1 MELSN
6 YELELYRQ
14 LQEWEETFFTANT
27 NDFVQ
32 TYDYWIEDTF
42 SKLPSELREKIFTNI
57 DQWLFYIQNGI
68 QQSQNLTE
76 KIDLLLSEA
85 RVKNNQIYTVT
96 DLKKLPIEQL
106 NHFAQQQISNHQLL
120 SLLQGGMS
128 STGNNL
134 LLGVDLPLMLVI
146 NLRAVQLIGSSYGY
160 DMRHP
165 FEMMTALKVFY
176 CATLPKRFQ
185 KQAWINLVNDIRN
198 ADQLFFYEEE
208 ESMTNSTW
216 LTRPLIQVIKL
227 WAIFMINNKKR
238 KEPSLVSIVIGAG
251 FNYSVTKKVTT
262 LAKHFY
268 QYRLLEE
275 KGSS

>member
-1 MELSN
+1 MGLSN

-14 LQEWEETFFTANT
+14 LQEWEETFFTSNT
-27 NDFVQ
+27 NDFVK

-57 DQWLFYIQNGI
+57 DQWLFYVQNGI

-85 RVKNNQIYTVT
+85 RVKNNQVYSVN

-106 NHFAQQQISNHQLL
+106 NYFAQQQISNHQLL
-120 SLLQGGMS
+120 SLLQGGIS
-128 STGNNL
+128 SSGNNL

-146 NLRAVQLIGSSYGY
+146 NLRAVQLIGASYGY

-165 FEMMTALKVFY
+165 FEMMVALKVFF
-176 CATLPKRFQ
+176 CATLPRRFQ
-185 KQAWINLVNDIRN
+185 KQEWMELLNEVRDVNHP
-198 ADQLFFYEEE
+198 FFYDEEE
-208 ESMTNSTW
+208 PITNTTW
-216 LTRPLIQVIKL
+216 LTRPLIQAIKL
-227 WAIFMINNKKR
+227 WAIFMINHKKD
-238 KEPSLVSIVIGAG
+238 KGPSLIGIIFGAG
-251 FNYSVTKKVTT
+251 FNHSITKKIT
-262 LAKHFY
+262 LFAKHFY

-275 KGSS
+275 KANS